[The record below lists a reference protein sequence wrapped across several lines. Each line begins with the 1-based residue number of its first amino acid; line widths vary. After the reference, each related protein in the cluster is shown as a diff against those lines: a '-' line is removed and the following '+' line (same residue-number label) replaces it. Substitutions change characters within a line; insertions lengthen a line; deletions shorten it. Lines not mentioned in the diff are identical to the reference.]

1 MTKKTEKFI
10 EKVEKKYPGRYQI
23 LSEYQA
29 TRTKISVKCLIC
41 NDVREVTPD
50 NLLQNGS
57 CKVCGE
63 QKRIESRTASKEEF
77 IEELKQNR
85 GEDYTLIG
93 AYKNKKTKA
102 LFRHKCGGIHKMTP
116 QAILIKQTKGCP
128 TCMGGVAMPET
139 LIKKRFEEKAEGEY
153 VLHGKYEGIDKK
165 MDVEHLT
172 CGTVWEVSMEN
183 FLNRGTRCPK
193 CANKKTE
200 ATFLKEFKK
209 YSKGEWDLLSKYK
222 GIQEYVFVKHKVCG
236 RRRFVKPG
244 AMKTRKGIYCQ
255 HCGASSISQKEKDLL
270 SFIEDSYSKEI
281 ILNSKKIIEPY
292 ELDIYLPELKLAFE
306 FNGLYWHCEEKKG
319 SDYHTKKTEL
329 CEARGIQLIHIL
341 ESDWEQKQE
350 IVKSKIL
357 NLLGLTPTKVF
368 ARSCKV
374 QKLENKQKN
383 EFLEANHIQGSCVS
397 SINYGLF
404 KNEELVAV
412 MTFSKLRNGMSSK
425 TETATHEL
433 IRFATKLNTTVTGG
447 FSKLLKNICLLH
459 PEIKEIKTFALRDWS
474 KGNVYERNGFVF
486 SHNSKP
492 NYFYTK
498 GEESFSRINFQK
510 HKQKDKLKI
519 FDETLTEK
527 ENMRKNG
534 YRVYYDSGNKVYN
547 LKQLAVL
554 RQNNKKP

>member
-10 EKVEKKYPGRYQI
+10 EKVEKKYPSRYQI

-29 TRTKISVKCLIC
+29 IRTKISVKCLIC

-50 NLLQNGS
+50 NLLQHGG
-57 CKVCGE
+57 CRVCGKL
-63 QKRIESRTASKEEF
+63 QRIETRTASKEDF
-77 IEELKQNR
+77 LEELKEKR
-85 GEDYTLIG
+85 GTDYILIG
-93 AYKNKKTKA
+93 EYKNKRTKA
-102 LFRHKCGGIHKMTP
+102 LFKHKCGGVHELLP
-116 QAILIKQTKGCP
+116 QPILSKKTKGCP

-139 LIKKRFEEKAEGEY
+139 LIKKRFAGESKGEY

-200 ATFLKEFKK
+200 AAFLKEFKK

-255 HCGASSISQKEKDLL
+255 YCGASSVSQKEKDLL

-319 SDYHTKKTEL
+319 SNYHTKKTEL
-329 CEARGIQLIHIL
+329 CEAKGIQLIHIL

-357 NLLGLTPTKVF
+357 NLLGLTPEKIF

-374 QKLENKQKN
+374 QKLETKEKN

-404 KNEELVAV
+404 KDEELVAV

-425 TETATHEL
+425 SETATHEL
-433 IRFATKLNTTVTGG
+433 IRFAVKLNTTVTGG

-459 PEIKEIKTFALRDWS
+459 PEIKEVKTFALRDWS

-510 HKQKDKLKI
+510 HKQKNKLKI